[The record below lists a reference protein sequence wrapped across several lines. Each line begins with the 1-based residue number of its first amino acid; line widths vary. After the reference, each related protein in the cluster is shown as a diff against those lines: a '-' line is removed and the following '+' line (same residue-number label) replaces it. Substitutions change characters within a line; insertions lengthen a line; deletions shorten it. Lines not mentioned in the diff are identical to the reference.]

1 MEPGFD
7 ARSEVDQV
15 ASGIVPR
22 PRVGRAPRVLVVEDH
37 RYLGG
42 LLRDVLPQGGFEVSL
57 VTDTSALEEALETF
71 EPDVILA
78 DFRLRGEDG
87 LDLCRKVRANPLR
100 GDVPVILH
108 TAIDPRNLRL
118 QEALTLPGVTLLLKP
133 ADFQTMVALL
143 RQQISERDEG
153 QEAATLSS

>member
-1 MEPGFD
+1 VGKGTGV
-7 ARSEVDQV
+7 EVPQV
-15 ASGIVPR
+15 TSGILPR
-22 PRVGRAPRVLVVEDH
+22 PRAGRAPRVLVVEDH

-57 VTDTSALEEALETF
+57 VTDTYGLESALETF

-87 LDLCRKVRANPLR
+87 LDLCRKVRSHALCA
-100 GDVPVILH
+100 DVPVILH

-118 QEALTLPGVTLLLKP
+118 QEALTLPSVTLLLKP

-143 RQQISERDEG
+143 REQIADTPG
-153 QEAATLSS
+153 AAAIPPIPS

>member
-1 MEPGFD
+1 ME
-7 ARSEVDQV
+7 EHQV
-15 ASGIVPR
+15 TSGSVPLR
-22 PRVGRAPRVLVVEDH
+22 RAGRASRVLVVEDH

-57 VTDTSALEEALETF
+57 VTDTNGLEAALETF

-87 LDLCRKVRANPLR
+87 LDLCRKVRSHALC

-108 TAIDPRNLRL
+108 TAIDPRNPRL

-143 RQQISERDEG
+143 REQITHTPG
-153 QEAATLSS
+153 AAEITPIPN

>member
-1 MEPGFD
+1 M
-7 ARSEVDQV
+7 AT
-15 ASGIVPR
+15 GIVPR

-57 VTDTSALEEALETF
+57 VTDTNGLEAALETF

-87 LDLCRKVRANPLR
+87 LDLCRKVRANPLSS
-100 GDVPVILH
+100 DTPVILH

-118 QEALTLPGVTLLLKP
+118 QEALTLPRVTLLLKP

-143 RQQISERDEG
+143 REQISHSPDGAESTPQPR
-153 QEAATLSS
+153 

>member
-1 MEPGFD
+1 VTTGF
-7 ARSEVDQV
+7 
-15 ASGIVPR
+15 VPR

-57 VTDTSALEEALETF
+57 VTDTVALEGALETF

-87 LDLCRKVRANPLR
+87 LDLCRKVRSHPLR

-118 QEALTLPGVTLLLKP
+118 QEALTLPRVTLLLKP

-143 RQQISERDEG
+143 REQISQNPD
-153 QEAATLSS
+153 AAETATPLRSV

>member
-1 MEPGFD
+1 MT
-7 ARSEVDQV
+7 A
-15 ASGIVPR
+15 AIVGR

-57 VTDTSALEEALETF
+57 VTDTAGLEVALETF

-87 LDLCRKVRANPLR
+87 LDLCRKVRGNPLS

-118 QEALTLPGVTLLLKP
+118 QEALTLPRVTLLLKP

-143 RQQISERDEG
+143 REQIAHSPGSPETRRIS
-153 QEAATLSS
+153 A

>member
-1 MEPGFD
+1 MEK
-7 ARSEVDQV
+7 V
-15 ASGIVPR
+15 ASGIAAR
-22 PRVGRAPRVLVVEDH
+22 PQAGRAPRVLVVEDH

-57 VTDTSALEEALETF
+57 VTDTSGLEGALKTF

-87 LDLCRKVRANPLR
+87 LDLCRKVRGNPLS

-143 RQQISERDEG
+143 REQIAQRSDGPES
-153 QEAATLSS
+153 ATLPG

>member
-1 MEPGFD
+1 MT
-7 ARSEVDQV
+7 
-15 ASGIVPR
+15 SGTVPHVR
-22 PRVGRAPRVLVVEDH
+22 TRRMPRVLIVEDH

-42 LLRDVLPQGGFEVSL
+42 LLRDVLPQGGFEVTL
-57 VTDTSALEEALETF
+57 VTDTNGLETALMTF

-87 LDLCRKVRANPLR
+87 LDLCRKVRGNPIS

-118 QEALTLPGVTLLLKP
+118 QEALTLPRVTLLLKP

-143 RQQISERDEG
+143 REQISPSADG
-153 QEAATLSS
+153 TEAITPLRSL

>member
-1 MEPGFD
+1 
-7 ARSEVDQV
+7 VT
-15 ASGIVPR
+15 SGIIPR

-57 VTDTSALEEALETF
+57 VTDTNGLETALETF

-87 LDLCRKVRANPLR
+87 LDLCRKVRSNPLC

-118 QEALTLPGVTLLLKP
+118 QEALTLPRVTLLLKP
-133 ADFQTMVALL
+133 ADFQTMVSLL
-143 RQQISERDEG
+143 REQISREPG
-153 QEAATLSS
+153 AAEASHITV

>member
-1 MEPGFD
+1 MSSGF
-7 ARSEVDQV
+7 
-15 ASGIVPR
+15 VPR
-22 PRVGRAPRVLVVEDH
+22 PRVGRVPRVLVVEDH

-57 VTDTSALEEALETF
+57 VTDTNGLETALEAF

-87 LDLCRKVRANPLR
+87 LDLCRKVRSHPLR

-108 TAIDPRNLRL
+108 TAIDPHNLRL
-118 QEALTLPGVTLLLKP
+118 QEALTLPRVTLLLKP

-143 RQQISERDEG
+143 REQISHNPDSA
-153 QEAATLSS
+153 EAAAPLGSF

>member
-1 MEPGFD
+1 MT
-7 ARSEVDQV
+7 
-15 ASGIVPR
+15 SGSVPR
-22 PRVGRAPRVLVVEDH
+22 PRVGRVPRVLVVEDH

-57 VTDTSALEEALETF
+57 VTDTNGLEAALETF

-87 LDLCRKVRANPLR
+87 LDLCRKVRGNPR
-100 GDVPVILH
+100 SSDVPVILH

-118 QEALTLPGVTLLLKP
+118 QEALTLPRVTLLLKP

-143 RQQISERDEG
+143 REQIPHLPDG
-153 QEAATLSS
+153 ADTAPSSR

>member
-1 MEPGFD
+1 V
-7 ARSEVDQV
+7 EVDQV
-15 ASGIVPR
+15 ISGIVPR
-22 PRVGRAPRVLVVEDH
+22 LRVGRAPRVLVVEDH

-57 VTDTSALEEALETF
+57 VTDTNGLEATLDTF

-87 LDLCRKVRANPLR
+87 LDLCRKVRSHPLC

-133 ADFQTMVALL
+133 ADFQTMVTLL
-143 RQQISERDEG
+143 REQIAHNPDTGGTTRTSM
-153 QEAATLSS
+153 

>member
-1 MEPGFD
+1 MT
-7 ARSEVDQV
+7 
-15 ASGIVPR
+15 SGIIPR

-57 VTDTSALEEALETF
+57 VTDTNGLETALETF

-87 LDLCRKVRANPLR
+87 LDLCRKVRNHPLC

-118 QEALTLPGVTLLLKP
+118 QEALTLPRVTLLLKP

-143 RQQISERDEG
+143 REQIAHPSG
-153 QEAATLSS
+153 ATEATPITI

>member
-1 MEPGFD
+1 MTGG
-7 ARSEVDQV
+7 V
-15 ASGIVPR
+15 VPR

-57 VTDTSALEEALETF
+57 VTDTAGLEATLETF

-87 LDLCRKVRANPLR
+87 LDLCRKVRGNPLSS
-100 GDVPVILH
+100 DVPVILH
-108 TAIDPRNLRL
+108 TALDPRNLRL

-143 RQQISERDEG
+143 REQISPHPDGAESTPR
-153 QEAATLSS
+153 SR

>member
-1 MEPGFD
+1 MT
-7 ARSEVDQV
+7 
-15 ASGIVPR
+15 SGIVPR

-87 LDLCRKVRANPLR
+87 LDLCRKVRATPC
-100 GDVPVILH
+100 
-108 TAIDPRNLRL
+108 
-118 QEALTLPGVTLLLKP
+118 
-133 ADFQTMVALL
+133 
-143 RQQISERDEG
+143 
-153 QEAATLSS
+153 AATCP

>member
-1 MEPGFD
+1 MT
-7 ARSEVDQV
+7 
-15 ASGIVPR
+15 SGIVPR
-22 PRVGRAPRVLVVEDH
+22 PRAGRVPRVLVVEDH

-57 VTDTSALEEALETF
+57 VTDTSGLEAALETF

-87 LDLCRKVRANPLR
+87 LDLCRKVRGNPR
-100 GDVPVILH
+100 SRDVPVILH

-118 QEALTLPGVTLLLKP
+118 QEALTLPRVTLLLKP

-143 RQQISERDEG
+143 REQLPQPPDGE
-153 QEAATLSS
+153 EATPPSP

>member
-1 MEPGFD
+1 MSRDNPSD
-7 ARSEVDQV
+7 
-15 ASGIVPR
+15 

-57 VTDTSALEEALETF
+57 VTDTDGLQSALGTF

-87 LDLCRKVRANPLR
+87 LDLCRKVRADPR
-100 GDVPVILH
+100 CVETPVILH
-108 TAIDPRNLRL
+108 TAIDPRNVRL
-118 QEALTLPGVTLLLKP
+118 QEALRLPRVTLLLKP
-133 ADFQTMVALL
+133 ADFQTMVSLL
-143 RQQISERDEG
+143 NEQIASTPGGVSRNRF
-153 QEAATLSS
+153 

>member
-1 MEPGFD
+1 V
-7 ARSEVDQV
+7 EVQQV
-15 ASGIVPR
+15 AGGIIPHPR
-22 PRVGRAPRVLVVEDH
+22 AGRAPRVLVVEDH

-57 VTDTSALEEALETF
+57 VTDTNGLEAALDTF

-87 LDLCRKVRANPLR
+87 LDLCRKVRGHAFCA
-100 GDVPVILH
+100 DVPVILH

-118 QEALTLPGVTLLLKP
+118 QEALTLPNVTLLLKP

-143 RQQISERDEG
+143 REQIIDTPG
-153 QEAATLSS
+153 AAEITHVTK

>member
-1 MEPGFD
+1 
-7 ARSEVDQV
+7 VT
-15 ASGIVPR
+15 SGIVSR

-57 VTDTSALEEALETF
+57 VTDTNGLEAALETF

-87 LDLCRKVRANPLR
+87 LDLCRKVRNHPLC

-118 QEALTLPGVTLLLKP
+118 QEALTLPRVTLLLKP
-133 ADFQTMVALL
+133 ADFQTMVTLL
-143 RQQISERDEG
+143 REEIAHPPGAAGTSRISV
-153 QEAATLSS
+153 